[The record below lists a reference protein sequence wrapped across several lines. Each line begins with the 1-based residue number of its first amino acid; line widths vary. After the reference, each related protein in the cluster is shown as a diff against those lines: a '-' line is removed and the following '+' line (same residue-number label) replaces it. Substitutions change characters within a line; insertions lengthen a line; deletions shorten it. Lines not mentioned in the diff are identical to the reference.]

1 MLWSL
6 HVAVPT
12 APATT
17 STLAWTLL
25 QPHMSH
31 PYTCAKCARWM
42 RLDESITKASDEQLQ
57 SLCNAE
63 NDPAPLSEGHFAHWD
78 IPVEIKKAFVERAK
92 QDEPALAASDRYA
105 DVFSS
110 LESNSKSD
118 TLYARYPLCHGCAVT
133 IIATMELDLLGT
145 FHERDKLA
153 LLERE
158 LERLALI
165 KGDMEMSSDDRMRWN
180 RDQNRLECELEK
192 MHRACEETRAALR
205 KLDEEKEHVLHM
217 LNDMD
222 AQSTALLKEEEAVW
236 HAWNE
241 QVAEF
246 EQLAC
251 EKERLDANLAEESR
265 ILSNLANSNA
275 YTDAFSIDKDAYGMG
290 VINGLRLGRFSASRP
305 PQDQVTWT
313 EVNVAW
319 GQLALLFNLLCRKL
333 GYENPTHKVHA
344 RGAQSTV
351 ERLAP
356 EHAEYE
362 LHATSEWHVGRLF
375 HSRRFDCAME
385 AFLMSVQDLYMHAKS
400 TMDPALMLPYSYVEL
415 ITYIAVFNTVGSVA

>member
-1 MLWSL
+1 MLWFL
-6 HVAVPT
+6 HVAAPA

-17 STLAWTLL
+17 STLALTLL

-57 SLCNAE
+57 TLCNAE
-63 NDPAPLSEGHFAHWD
+63 THTAPLSEDHFSRWD
-78 IPVEIKKAFVERAK
+78 IPVEIKQAFVERAK
-92 QDEPALAASDRYA
+92 QDEPAPAASDRYA

-118 TLYARYPLCHGCAVT
+118 TLYARYPVCHECAVT
-133 IIATMELDLLGT
+133 IIATMELDLSCT

-165 KGDMEMSSDDRMRWN
+165 KGDMEMSSDDRIRWN
-180 RDQNRLECELEK
+180 RDQNRLECDIEK
-192 MHRACEETRAALR
+192 MHHACEETRVALR
-205 KLDEEKEHVLHM
+205 KLDEEKERVLYM

-222 AQSTALLKEEEAVW
+222 TQSTTLLKEEEAVF

-251 EKERLDANLAEESR
+251 EKERLDAKLTEESR
-265 ILSNLANSNA
+265 ILSNLTDANA
-275 YTDAFSIDKDAYGMG
+275 YTDAFSIEKDAYGMG
-290 VINGLRLGRFSASRP
+290 MINGLRLGRFNASRP

-313 EVNVAW
+313 EINVAW

-333 GYENPTHKVHA
+333 GYENRTHKIHA

-415 ITYIAVFNTVGSVA
+415 ITYIAAFNMVGLAA

>member
-1 MLWSL
+1 
-6 HVAVPT
+6 
-12 APATT
+12 
-17 STLAWTLL
+17 
-25 QPHMSH
+25 
-31 PYTCAKCARWM
+31 
-42 RLDESITKASDEQLQ
+42 
-57 SLCNAE
+57 
-63 NDPAPLSEGHFAHWD
+63 
-78 IPVEIKKAFVERAK
+78 
-92 QDEPALAASDRYA
+92 
-105 DVFSS
+105 
-110 LESNSKSD
+110 
-118 TLYARYPLCHGCAVT
+118 
-133 IIATMELDLLGT
+133 
-145 FHERDKLA
+145 
-153 LLERE
+153 
-158 LERLALI
+158 
-165 KGDMEMSSDDRMRWN
+165 MSSDDRIRWN
-180 RDQNRLECELEK
+180 RDQNRLECDIEK
-192 MHRACEETRAALR
+192 MHHACEETRVALR
-205 KLDEEKEHVLHM
+205 KLDEEKERVLYM

-222 AQSTALLKEEEAVW
+222 TQSTTLLKEEEAVF

-251 EKERLDANLAEESR
+251 EKERLDAKLTEESR
-265 ILSNLANSNA
+265 ILSNLTDANA
-275 YTDAFSIDKDAYGMG
+275 YTDAFSIEKDAYGMG
-290 VINGLRLGRFSASRP
+290 MINGLRLGRFNASRP

-313 EVNVAW
+313 EINVAW

-333 GYENPTHKVHA
+333 GYENRTHKIHA

-415 ITYIAVFNTVGSVA
+415 ITYIAAFNMVGLAA

>member
-1 MLWSL
+1 MLWFL
-6 HVAVPT
+6 HVAAPA

-17 STLAWTLL
+17 STLTLTLL

-63 NDPAPLSEGHFAHWD
+63 NHTAPLSEGHFARWD
-78 IPVEIKKAFVERAK
+78 IPVEIKQAFAERAK
-92 QDEPALAASDRYA
+92 QDEPAPAASDRYA

-118 TLYARYPLCHGCAVT
+118 TLYARYPVCHECAVT
-133 IIATMELDLLGT
+133 IIATMELDLSCT
-145 FHERDKLA
+145 FHERDK
-153 LLERE
+153 
-158 LERLALI
+158 LALI

-180 RDQNRLECELEK
+180 RDQNRLECDIEK
-192 MHRACEETRAALR
+192 MHRACEETRVALR
-205 KLDEEKEHVLHM
+205 KLDEEKERVLYM

-222 AQSTALLKEEEAVW
+222 TQSTTLLNEEEAVF

-251 EKERLDANLAEESR
+251 EKERLDAKLAEESR
-265 ILSNLANSNA
+265 ILSNLTDANA
-275 YTDAFSIDKDAYGMG
+275 YTDAFSIEKDAYGMG
-290 VINGLRLGRFSASRP
+290 MINGLRLGRFNASRP

-313 EVNVAW
+313 EINVAW

-333 GYENPTHKVHA
+333 GYENPTHKIHA

-415 ITYIAVFNTVGSVA
+415 ITYIAAFNMVGLAA

>member
-1 MLWSL
+1 MLWFL
-6 HVAVPT
+6 HVAAPA

-17 STLAWTLL
+17 STLALTLL

-63 NDPAPLSEGHFAHWD
+63 THTAPLSEDHFSRWD
-78 IPVEIKKAFVERAK
+78 IPVEIKQAFVERAK
-92 QDEPALAASDRYA
+92 QDEPAPAASDRYA

-118 TLYARYPLCHGCAVT
+118 TLYARYPVCHECAVK
-133 IIATMELDLLGT
+133 IIATMELDLSCT

-180 RDQNRLECELEK
+180 RDQNRLECDIEK
-192 MHRACEETRAALR
+192 MHHACEETRVALR
-205 KLDEEKEHVLHM
+205 KLDEEKERVLYM

-222 AQSTALLKEEEAVW
+222 TQSTTLLKEEEAVF

-251 EKERLDANLAEESR
+251 EKERLDAKLTEESR
-265 ILSNLANSNA
+265 ILSNLTDANA
-275 YTDAFSIDKDAYGMG
+275 YTDAFSIEKDAYGMG
-290 VINGLRLGRFSASRP
+290 MINGLRLGRFNTSRP

-313 EVNVAW
+313 EINVAW

-333 GYENPTHKVHA
+333 GYENRTHKIHA

-415 ITYIAVFNTVGSVA
+415 ITYIAAFNMVGLAA